1 MGLGMVDGQL
11 AGIRVLDLSRM
22 VSGPLCGRLLSDLG
36 ADVIKIEPPEGDRT
50 RTVPPF
56 VDGVSPY
63 YAQMNAGK
71 RNVCLDL
78 RAEGAV
84 QVLARLAAGA
94 DVLLEN
100 FRAGV
105 LARFG
110 LDAPRCSPLI
120 RS

>member
-1 MGLGMVDGQL
+1 MSDGPL
-11 AGIRVLDLSRM
+11 AGIRVLDVSRM
-22 VSGPLCGRLLSDLG
+22 VSGPLCGRILADLG
-36 ADVIKIEPPEGDRT
+36 ADVIKIEPPDGDRT

-56 VDGVSPY
+56 VGGVSAY

-71 RNVCLDL
+71 RNLSVDL
-78 RAEGAV
+78 KAEGAP
-84 QVLARLAAGA
+84 QLLARLTRDA

-100 FRAGV
+100 FRPGV

-110 LDAPRCSPLI
+110 LDAPQCLRHP